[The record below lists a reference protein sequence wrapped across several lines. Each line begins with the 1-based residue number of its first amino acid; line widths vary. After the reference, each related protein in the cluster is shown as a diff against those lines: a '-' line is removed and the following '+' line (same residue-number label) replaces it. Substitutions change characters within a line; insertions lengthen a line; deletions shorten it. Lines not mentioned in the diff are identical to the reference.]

1 MLAVGIGRCSAMLL
15 DVWLTG
21 GLFMTLAA
29 RHHKADLRAA
39 VRFEKDFP

>member
-1 MLAVGIGRCSAMLL
+1 MLL
-15 DVWLTG
+15 VWLTG

-39 VRFEKDFP
+39 VRFEKDFS